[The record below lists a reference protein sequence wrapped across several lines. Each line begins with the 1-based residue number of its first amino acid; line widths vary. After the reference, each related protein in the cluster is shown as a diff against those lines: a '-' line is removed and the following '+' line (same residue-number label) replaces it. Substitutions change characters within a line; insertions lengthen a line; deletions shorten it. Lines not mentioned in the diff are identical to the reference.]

1 MHEYLWPVLAALV
14 AGGTWVAIRVTIER
28 ERFSRNVYDALVSLD
43 LRDESETD
51 A

>member
-14 AGGTWVAIRVTIER
+14 AGGTWVAIRLTIAR
-28 ERFSRNVYDALVSLD
+28 ERFTRNVSEALASLD
-43 LRDESETD
+43 LRDESEIE